1 LTLECDELWSFV
13 GDKQQQVW
21 SWLAI
26 DRDTREIVGG
36 ALGNRDQATAQE
48 VWQSLPAVYTANVR
62 SITPISGTHMP
73 PCFQPSAIAQWEK
86 RRGKPATL
94 SEKTTHCGSVRRVW
108 CEKHAHF
115 RKNLLTMSVQFGI
128 AFII

>member
-1 LTLECDELWSFV
+1 MEYCHLLTLPFNV
-13 GDKQQQVW
+13 
-21 SWLAI
+21 LA
-26 DRDTREIVGG
+26 TMV
-36 ALGNRDQATAQE
+36 
-48 VWQSLPAVYTANVR
+48 V
-62 SITPISGTHMP
+62 TPIAGTHMP

-94 SEKTTHCGSVRRVW
+94 SEKTTCCGSVRRVW